1 MGSSARCRFVI
12 AAALHPLLAAL
23 AAPASAAPAAAADES
38 APASGV
44 AAEPYAAPPV
54 AGAAAPDPTAPDP
67 TAPPEATPDADAFD
81 DEVYEAVAE
90 VKAPPRQATRR
101 ELDARELTTVPG
113 TSGDPLRAI
122 DVLPGVAR
130 SSDGEPILRGAAQ
143 HESAVFI
150 DGASVPFLYH
160 FGGVRSVIHPRLVE
174 KVDVYPGNFSVRYGR
189 ATGGIVEAR
198 MRDPRSDGLHGELEL
213 SLLDS
218 SALIEGPI
226 ADGLSFEA
234 AARRSNIDFVFD
246 NFVPD
251 DTFDVVV
258 APLYWDYQGAV
269 VYRPG
274 PSARL
279 RLSFIGSRDQTTLA
293 FGDPNEEDVSLRGDV
308 GGSIEFHRAQ
318 LAYTDRYGEVAQS
331 LQVYAGTQRVE
342 QRVGPNSQA
351 YFDVVDLGGRAEWEL
366 PVADELTL
374 IAGLDVEA
382 GAFTGAYRGGA
393 APQLE
398 GSLDSPVNVQ
408 DLITIDRTSF
418 LLLNPAAYVE
428 ARYYPISRLL
438 LIPGLRVDYHHQNS
452 AATLNP
458 RLGQRYEL
466 SEALTLKS
474 AVGWFSQP
482 PEYYES
488 IAGVGNPNIVPYHA
502 LHMSAGAELQL
513 GEALSLDVE
522 GFYKSLVDRVV
533 STPRSAP
540 PRFVNDGKGRV
551 VGLEVGAKYRS
562 DAGFAAQVAYTL
574 SRSERQDRDEPYR
587 LFDRDQTHVLSLALG
602 HELGAGWHAGAR
614 FRYVTGN
621 PLTPVVGSFYDA
633 GADLYYP
640 IYGAHNSA
648 RDPAFQQLDL
658 RIEKQF
664 AIGAGRLGV
673 YLDVQ
678 NVYAAENAEGFTYS
692 YDYRER
698 EAASGSPF
706 FPNLGVRG
714 EL

>member
-1 MGSSARCRFVI
+1 MRRPVRCSF
-12 AAALHPLLAAL
+12 AL
-23 AAPASAAPAAAADES
+23 AVACPSIFAGLVSAARAEQTVLPAPVEPAPVAVEPAPVADE
-38 APASGV
+38 
-44 AAEPYAAPPV
+44 
-54 AGAAAPDPTAPDP
+54 
-67 TAPPEATPDADAFD
+67 

-90 VKAPPRQATRR
+90 VDAPPRQTTRR

-113 TSGDPLRAI
+113 TSGDPLKAI

-130 SSDGEPILRGAAQ
+130 SNDGDPILRGAAQ
-143 HESAVFI
+143 HESGVFI

-160 FGGVRSVIHPRLVE
+160 FGGLRSVIHPRLVE
-174 KVDVYPGNFSVRYGR
+174 KVEVYPGNFSVRYGR
-189 ATGGIVEAR
+189 ATGGIVEAQ
-198 MRDPRSDGLHGELEL
+198 MRDPRSDGLHGEIEL

-226 ADGLSFEA
+226 AEGLSFEA

-246 NFVPD
+246 NFVPE

-269 VYRPG
+269 SYRPDD
-274 PSARL
+274 SARL
-279 RLSFIGSRDQTTLA
+279 RLSFLGSRDQTTLA
-293 FGDPNEEDVSLRGDV
+293 FADPSAENVALRGSV

-318 LAYTDRYGEVAQS
+318 LAYTDRYGDVAQS
-331 LQVYAGTQRVE
+331 LQVYGGTQRLE
-342 QRVGPNSQA
+342 QKVGPNSEA

-366 PVADELTL
+366 PLAEELTL

-382 GAFTGAYRGGA
+382 GAFTGAYRGSA

-398 GSLDSPVNVQ
+398 GGLSNPDNAR

-418 LLLNPAAYVE
+418 LLFNPAAYLE
-428 ARYYPISRLL
+428 ARYFPISRLVI
-438 LIPGLRVDYHHQNS
+438 IPGFRVDYYHQNE

-458 RLGQRYEL
+458 RLGQRFEL
-466 SEALTLKS
+466 NDVVTLKS
-474 AVGWFSQP
+474 AIGWFSQP
-482 PEYYES
+482 PEYYEA
-488 IAGVGNPNIVPYHA
+488 IPGVGNPDIAPYHA
-502 LHMSAGAELQL
+502 LHVSAGTELQV
-513 GEALSLDVE
+513 GDGLSFDVE
-522 GFYKSLVDRVV
+522 GFYKSIVDRVV
-533 STPRSAP
+533 STPSSAP

-551 VGLEVGAKYRS
+551 VGLEVGGKYRS
-562 DAGFAAQVAYTL
+562 GGGLAAQAAYTL
-574 SRSERQDRDEPYR
+574 SRSERQDRDEAWR
-587 LFDRDQTHVLSLALG
+587 LFDRDQTHVLSLAVG
-602 HELGAGWHAGAR
+602 YELGAGWHAGAR

-640 IYGAHNSA
+640 IYGEHNGT

-658 RIEKQF
+658 RVEKGF
-664 AIGAGRLGV
+664 AIGSGRLSL

-698 EAASGSPF
+698 EATSGSPL